1 MCTEELLSPTFS
13 LLQMNLNADSAPG
26 LWENKQLEKNATFLN
41 LKMKLIM
48 NLAAHQVI
56 PYYDLVTVL
65 RLRLSNLMSLAIPFS
80 NFLGTD

>member
-1 MCTEELLSPTFS
+1 
-13 LLQMNLNADSAPG
+13 MNLNADSALS

-65 RLRLSNLMSLAIPFS
+65 RLRLSNLTSLAIPFS

>member
-1 MCTEELLSPTFS
+1 
-13 LLQMNLNADSAPG
+13 MNLNADSAPS

-48 NLAAHQVI
+48 NLAAYQVI

-65 RLRLSNLMSLAIPFS
+65 RLRLSN
-80 NFLGTD
+80 